1 MSGVGY
7 VGRTAG
13 TVAAS
18 YSIVVPPGFVRV
30 PGGMDAPDA
39 AAFVAAQLGE
49 QSDLWAEATPDD
61 WRLRFGSALASAL
74 AADVNGRVLDSY
86 LSAGP
91 LPGTGIVCSIVVATV
106 PVTRSEHADLDRL
119 LLRRVATHGAAPFV
133 LAGDPAVVWDDPAA
147 GAPPHGARAALDEA
161 AELAPLRRRTVL
173 ARIAG
178 HDDRLITLVLTIGSA
193 QAGAT
198 ASVESATEPETE
210 HEPEAEP
217 DADARIRVVDALT
230 DVFDAML
237 STFRWRDAEGCLV
250 TGRPLD

>member
-1 MSGVGY
+1 MSGAGY

-39 AAFVAAQLGE
+39 AAFVAAQLGD
-49 QSDLWAEATPDD
+49 QPDSGTEATPGD
-61 WRLRFGSALASAL
+61 WRLRFGSVLTSAL

-91 LPGTGIVCSIVVATV
+91 LPGTHIVCSIVVATV

-119 LLRRVATHGAAPFV
+119 LLRRVATHGATPLV
-133 LAGDPAVVWDDPAA
+133 LAGDPAVVWDDPTSE
-147 GAPPHGARAALDEA
+147 APPQGAHAAPDDATDLT
-161 AELAPLRRRTVL
+161 PLRRRTVL
-173 ARIAG
+173 ARVAG
-178 HDDRLITLVLTIGSA
+178 HDDRLVTLVLTIGSA
-193 QAGAT
+193 QARAT
-198 ASVESATEPETE
+198 ASGGSATETET
-210 HEPEAEP
+210 EP
-217 DADARIRVVDALT
+217 DADARTRIVDALT

-237 STFRWRDAEGCLV
+237 STFRWRDAEGRLV
-250 TGRPLD
+250 TDRPLA

>member
-1 MSGVGY
+1 MSGPGR

-39 AAFVAAQLGE
+39 VAFVAVQLGE
-49 QSDLWAEATPDD
+49 QPDLGTEATVDD

-74 AADVNGRVLDSY
+74 AADANGRVLDSY

-91 LPGTGIVCSIVVATV
+91 LPGTDIVCSIVVASL

-119 LLRRVATHGAAPFV
+119 LLRRVATHGAAPIV

-147 GAPPHGARAALDEA
+147 EAPPQGALAAPDEA
-161 AELAPLRRRTVL
+161 ADLTPLRRRTVL
-173 ARIAG
+173 ARVAG
-178 HDDRLITLVLTIGSA
+178 HDDRLVTLVLTIGSA

-198 ASVESATEPETE
+198 ASGESATET
-210 HEPEAEP
+210 EP
-217 DADARIRVVDALT
+217 DADARARIVDALT

-237 STFRWRDAEGCLV
+237 STFRWRDAEGRLV
-250 TGRPLD
+250 TDRPLA

>member
-1 MSGVGY
+1 MSGPGY

-39 AAFVAAQLGE
+39 VAFVAVQLGE
-49 QSDLWAEATPDD
+49 QPDLGTEATVDD
-61 WRLRFGSALASAL
+61 WQLRFGSALASAL
-74 AADVNGRVLDSY
+74 AADANGRVLDSY

-91 LPGTGIVCSIVVATV
+91 LPGTDIVCSIVVASL
-106 PVTRSEHADLDRL
+106 PVIRSEHADLDRL
-119 LLRRVATHGAAPFV
+119 LLRRVATHGAAPIV

-147 GAPPHGARAALDEA
+147 EAPPQGALAAPDEA
-161 AELAPLRRRTVL
+161 ADLTPLRRRTAL
-173 ARIAG
+173 ARVAG
-178 HDDRLITLVLTIGSA
+178 HDDRLVTLVLTIGSA

-198 ASVESATEPETE
+198 ASGESATET
-210 HEPEAEP
+210 EP
-217 DADARIRVVDALT
+217 DAHARARIVDALA

-237 STFRWRDAEGCLV
+237 STFRWRDAEGRLV
-250 TGRPLD
+250 TDRPLA

>member
-1 MSGVGY
+1 MSGPGH

-39 AAFVAAQLGE
+39 AAFVAEQLGD
-49 QSDLWAEATPDD
+49 QPAPGTGTAPDD
-61 WRLRFGSALASAL
+61 WRMRFGSALGRAL

-91 LPGTGIVCSIVVATV
+91 LPGTDIVCSIVVASL

-119 LLRRVATHGAAPFV
+119 LLRRVATHGAAPIV

-147 GAPPHGARAALDEA
+147 EAPQQGSLAAPDEA
-161 AELAPLRRRTVL
+161 ADLTPLRRRTVL
-173 ARIAG
+173 ARVAG
-178 HDDRLITLVLTIGSA
+178 HDDRLLTLVLTIGSA

-198 ASVESATEPETE
+198 ASGESATET
-210 HEPEAEP
+210 EP
-217 DADARIRVVDALT
+217 DADARARIVDALT

-237 STFRWRDAEGCLV
+237 STFRWRDAEGRLV
-250 TGRPLD
+250 TDRPLA

>member
-1 MSGVGY
+1 MSGAGY

-49 QSDLWAEATPDD
+49 QPDLETEATPDD
-61 WRLRFGSALASAL
+61 WRLRFGSALGHAL
-74 AADVNGRVLDSY
+74 SADVNGRVLDSY

-91 LPGTGIVCSIVVATV
+91 LPGTDVVCSIVVATV

-119 LLRRVATHGAAPFV
+119 LLRRVATHEAAPFV

-147 GAPPHGARAALDEA
+147 EAPPQGAHAAPDETA
-161 AELAPLRRRTVL
+161 DLTPLRRRTVL
-173 ARIAG
+173 ARVAG
-178 HDDRLITLVLTIGSA
+178 HDDRLVTLVLTIGSA
-193 QAGAT
+193 QTGAT
-198 ASVESATEPETE
+198 ASGESATGPEP
-210 HEPEAEP
+210 EP
-217 DADARIRVVDALT
+217 DADARTRIVDALT
-230 DVFDAML
+230 EVFDAML
-237 STFRWRDAEGCLV
+237 STFRWRDAEGRLV
-250 TGRPLD
+250 TDRPLA